1 VWYSIGDATAD
12 RWLRLAARVLRKPRV
27 MHWVGSDITRLN
39 EQRRLRAA
47 LSSSNILH
55 LAEVSW
61 TARELQ
67 SAGLFPRIAALPPR
81 RYTDAP
87 VPLPETFTILLYVPS
102 VRSDFYG
109 RQAFQRL
116 MYRLRDKPIRYVV
129 VGGGQLA
136 APPGVEM
143 ENLGW
148 RHDLSEA
155 YKRSS
160 LLIRFTDRDGL
171 SLMVLEALG
180 FGRHVLWTQEFQH
193 TRNIRTYDDMER
205 EVLELLQAHERGT
218 LEPQRD
224 AAAFIRA
231 RYSPEQCMRA
241 IATAWQDTLLTDSAP
256 AIVLGT
262 P

>member
-1 VWYSIGDATAD
+1 
-12 RWLRLAARVLRKPRV
+12 
-27 MHWVGSDITRLN
+27 
-39 EQRRLRAA
+39 
-47 LSSSNILH
+47 
-55 LAEVSW
+55 
-61 TARELQ
+61 
-67 SAGLFPRIAALPPR
+67 
-81 RYTDAP
+81 
-87 VPLPETFTILLYVPS
+87 
-102 VRSDFYG
+102 
-109 RQAFQRL
+109 
-116 MYRLRDKPIRYVV
+116 
-129 VGGGQLA
+129 
-136 APPGVEM
+136 M

-224 AAAFIRA
+224 AAAFIRE